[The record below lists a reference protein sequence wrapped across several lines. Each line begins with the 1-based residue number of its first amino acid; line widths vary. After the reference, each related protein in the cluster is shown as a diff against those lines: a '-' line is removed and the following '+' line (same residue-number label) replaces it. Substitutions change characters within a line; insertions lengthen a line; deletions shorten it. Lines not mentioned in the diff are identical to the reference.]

1 MSELGES
8 IKLVRIGKDEI
19 RQGETYGC
27 SAAAKTTL
35 LTTAHEYSLGRTGHY
50 LGLQERHWL
59 EQLSKGVYLE
69 SVELH
74 SVQIL
79 ERRSD

>member
-8 IKLVRIGKDEI
+8 VELVLIGKDEI
-19 RQGETYGC
+19 RQRETYGC

-35 LTTAHEYSLGRTGHY
+35 LTTAHEYSLGMTDHY
-50 LGLQERHWL
+50 LGLQGRHWL
-59 EQLSKGVYLE
+59 EQLSKVVYLE
-69 SVELH
+69 SVELN
-74 SVQIL
+74 SVQML